1 MKQTITIGTDT
12 LLKMARQLLD
22 RNEITL
28 EQYAKMQRQNNAL
41 PQEIRKDTLEIIAE
55 QRYDLQ

>member
-1 MKQTITIGTDT
+1 MKQTITVGTDT

-28 EQYAKMQRQNNAL
+28 EQYAKMQRQNNSL
-41 PQEIRKDTLEIIAE
+41 PSEIRRDTIEYVCE
-55 QRYDLQ
+55 QRFDLQ